1 MLKGKQVSEIKG
13 HDFGLDRSRLNRWAG
28 LPSLCSLGLFALLPW
43 YILPFFFRFFEG
55 VVKGKKDIERVGG
68 MLVQML

>member
-1 MLKGKQVSEIKG
+1 MGG
-13 HDFGLDRSRLNRWAG
+13 
-28 LPSLCSLGLFALLPW
+28 FALFVLVGPVCALTLV
-43 YILPFFFRFFEG
+43 YFTVFFRFFEG